1 MSRFKVSAGRAFIE
15 SAGRTIF
22 DTDDGL
28 FHVIGSPIVG
38 SQAIA
43 TYNGGGGVNID
54 ATDSYTLG
62 TCNAACT
69 DVIGS
74 IKFTLGSYVAGLP
87 FDRWHTMM
95 GGSVLWVM
103 DGQNL
108 SGNSNNINITVMVWY
123 SLRVTSG
130 TVYLDRRIYFSQNC
144 MPSYQI
150 LSHTIEYKLKAGL
163 FT

>member
-1 MSRFKVSAGRAFIE
+1 MSRFKVDVGRALIE

-28 FHVIGSPIVG
+28 FHVIGAPITG
-38 SQAIA
+38 SQPIA
-43 TYNGGGGVNID
+43 TYNGGGGVNVNS
-54 ATDSYTLG
+54 TTSYPLG

-108 SGNSNNINITVMVWY
+108 SGNSSNGNITVMVWY

-144 MPSYQI
+144 KPSYQI